1 MSYRWGKRVFDI
13 IQKYHCHIELTI
25 QKTPL
30 LCCHPPIIV
39 SLWEPAVRCA
49 EIEGICGVISAL
61 RSSNFT
67 RGLVVSRDISQ
78 AERGDGFS
86 NTSRVL
92 VEHGHRTFSRHY
104 QGDIDTFLHL
114 SFGVRWDSDKY
125 KRKHCQR
132 HNGPR
137 VLTL

>member
-1 MSYRWGKRVFDI
+1 MLPPPNYCLSLGAG
-13 IQKYHCHIELTI
+13 C
-25 QKTPL
+25 PL
-30 LCCHPPIIV
+30 CR
-39 SLWEPAVRCA
+39 EG
-49 EIEGICGVISAL
+49 EGICGVISTL

-125 KRKHCQR
+125 KRKHCQIGSKFA
-132 HNGPR
+132 NCMWFQ
-137 VLTL
+137 LY